1 MSNTPNTNEIFA
13 DARDTS
19 RRDWFKHTAMLAGLA
34 ATATIATRAN
44 AQDGS
49 MTNDGMANNGM
60 ANNGMMNNGM
70 MNNGMMPN
78 DGMMMDGMMIMG
90 QNDKMSMEMPPPPPM
105 GDQAVANA
113 SIVASTKLN
122 PNNPALTIPAAAKN
136 ASASD
141 ADILNFALG
150 LEYLEATFYAQV
162 VAANN
167 ARTYLRPE
175 VARVAQGLANDE
187 AAHVTAILD
196 VLNRAGGTPVAKP
209 AFQFPANV
217 FISQIAFLDLAAIF
231 EVTGT
236 GAYLG
241 AAPKLNSVDA
251 LKFAASIYGVE
262 TRHTGVIR
270 MINGLNPFPTAL
282 EIPLEVPEV
291 QRRVA
296 PFIIM

>member
-1 MSNTPNTNEIFA
+1 MSNTNTTSDFA
-13 DARDTS
+13 QPRDTS
-19 RRDWFKHTAMLAGLA
+19 RRDWVKHAAMMVALAGGATLA
-34 ATATIATRAN
+34 SRAQ
-44 AQDGS
+44 AQDGTPTSTDLPANS
-49 MTNDGMANNGM
+49 MANDGTMG
-60 ANNGMMNNGM
+60 
-70 MNNGMMPN
+70 
-78 DGMMMDGMMIMG
+78 GMMIMG
-90 QNDKMSMEMPPPPPM
+90 QNDKMAMEMPAPPPT
-105 GDQAVANA
+105 GDQAVANN
-113 SIVASTKLN
+113 SNVPSTKIN

-150 LEYLEATFYAQV
+150 LEFLEAEFYASV

-167 ARTYLRPE
+167 ARTYLSPT
-175 VARVAQGLANDE
+175 VAKVAQRLADDE

-196 VLNRAGGTPVAKP
+196 VIGRAGGTPVAKP
-209 AFQFPANV
+209 TFQFPANV
-217 FISQIAFLDLAAIF
+217 YVSQIAFLDLAATF

-251 LKFAASIYGVE
+251 LKFAASIYGIE
-262 TRHTGVIR
+262 TRHTGLIR
-270 MINGLNPFPTAL
+270 YVNGLDPFPTAL

-296 PFIIM
+296 PFIIS

>member
-1 MSNTPNTNEIFA
+1 MSNTTDNTEIFA
-13 DARDTS
+13 EPRDTS
-19 RRDWFKHTAMLAGLA
+19 RRDWVKHAAMMVALAGGATLA
-34 ATATIATRAN
+34 SRAK

-49 MTNDGMANNGM
+49 MMNDGMANNGM
-60 ANNGMMNNGM
+60 ANNGMMN
-70 MNNGMMPN
+70 
-78 DGMMMDGMMIMG
+78 DGMMSGGMMIMG
-90 QNDKMSMEMPPPPPM
+90 QNDKMAMEMPPPAPE
-105 GDQAVANA
+105 GDQAVESN
-113 SIVASTKLN
+113 SNVPSTKLN
-122 PNNPALTIPAAAKN
+122 PNNPALTIPGAGKN

-167 ARTYLRPE
+167 ARTYLSPE
-175 VARVAQGLANDE
+175 VAKVAQGIADDE

-196 VLNRAGGTPVAKP
+196 VIGRAGGTPVAKP
-209 AFQFPANV
+209 SFQFPANA
-217 FISQIAFLDLAAIF
+217 FISQIAFLDLAGTF

-251 LKFAASIYGVE
+251 LKFAASIYGIE
-262 TRHTGVIR
+262 TRHTGIIR
-270 MINGLNPFPTAL
+270 MLNGLNPAPTAL

-291 QRRVA
+291 QKRVA

>member
-1 MSNTPNTNEIFA
+1 MSNTNTTSDFA
-13 DARDTS
+13 QPRDTS
-19 RRDWFKHTAMLAGLA
+19 RRDWVKHAAMMVALAGGATLA
-34 ATATIATRAN
+34 SRAQ
-44 AQDGS
+44 AQDGTPPSSDLPANS
-49 MTNDGMANNGM
+49 MANDGTMG
-60 ANNGMMNNGM
+60 
-70 MNNGMMPN
+70 
-78 DGMMMDGMMIMG
+78 GMMIMG
-90 QNDKMSMEMPPPPPM
+90 QNDKMAMEMPAPPPT
-105 GDQAVANA
+105 GDQAVANN
-113 SIVASTKLN
+113 SNVPSTKIN

-150 LEYLEATFYAQV
+150 LEFLEAEFYASV

-167 ARTYLRPE
+167 ARTYLSPT
-175 VARVAQGLANDE
+175 VAKVAQRLADDE

-196 VLNRAGGTPVAKP
+196 VIGRAGGTPVAKP
-209 AFQFPANV
+209 TFQFPANV
-217 FISQIAFLDLAAIF
+217 YVSQIAFLDLAATF

-251 LKFAASIYGVE
+251 LKFAASIYGIE
-262 TRHTGVIR
+262 TRHTGLIR
-270 MINGLNPFPTAL
+270 YVNGLDPFPTAL

-296 PFIIM
+296 PFIIS

>member
-1 MSNTPNTNEIFA
+1 MSNTTNNTPELFA

-19 RRDWFKHTAMLAGLA
+19 RRDWFKHATMLAGLA
-34 ATATIATRAN
+34 ATATIVTRAS
-44 AQDGS
+44 AQDGT
-49 MTNDGMANNGM
+49 MMGNDS
-60 ANNGMMNNGM
+60 
-70 MNNGMMPN
+70 
-78 DGMMMDGMMIMG
+78 MMMDGMMVMG
-90 QNDKMSMEMPPPPPM
+90 QNDKMSMEMPPPPPS
-105 GDQAVANA
+105 GDQAVPNA

-150 LEYLEATFYAQV
+150 LEFLEAEFYAQV

-167 ARTYLRPE
+167 ARQFLSLE
-175 VARVAQGLANDE
+175 VAKVAQGIADDE

-196 VLNRAGGTPVAKP
+196 VIGRAGGTPVAKP
-209 AFQFPANV
+209 NFQFPANV
-217 FISQIAFLDLAAIF
+217 FFSQTAFLTLAATF

-241 AAPKLNSVDA
+241 AAPKLDSVDA
-251 LKFAASIYGVE
+251 LKFAASIYGIE
-262 TRHTGVIR
+262 TRHTAVVR
-270 MINGLNPFPTAL
+270 MLNGLNPSPTAL

-296 PFIIM
+296 PFII

>member
-1 MSNTPNTNEIFA
+1 MSNTTNETEILA
-13 DARDTS
+13 QPRDTS
-19 RRDWFKHTAMLAGLA
+19 RRDWVKHAAMMVALAGG
-34 ATATIATRAN
+34 ATLATRAK

-49 MTNDGMANNGM
+49 MT
-60 ANNGMMNNGM
+60 NNGMMNNGM
-70 MNNGMMPN
+70 AG
-78 DGMMMDGMMIMG
+78 DGMMMNNGMMIMG
-90 QNDKMSMEMPPPPPM
+90 QNDKMSMEMPPPSPL
-105 GDQAVANA
+105 GDQAVESN
-113 SIVASTKLN
+113 SNVPSTKLN
-122 PNNPALTIPAAAKN
+122 PNNPALTIPGAGKN

-150 LEYLEATFYAQV
+150 LEYLESTFYAEV

-167 ARTYLRPE
+167 ARNYLSPE
-175 VARVAQGLANDE
+175 VAKVAQGIADDE

-196 VLNRAGGTPVAKP
+196 VIGRANGTPVAKP

-217 FISQIAFLDLAAIF
+217 FYSQVAFLDLAATF

-241 AAPKLNSVDA
+241 AAPKLDSVDA
-251 LKFAASIYGVE
+251 LKFAASIYGIE
-262 TRHTGVIR
+262 TRHTGIIR
-270 MINGLNPFPTAL
+270 MLSGLNPAPTAL

-296 PFIIM
+296 PFIIS

>member
-1 MSNTPNTNEIFA
+1 MSNSTDNTELSA
-13 DARDTS
+13 EARDTS
-19 RRDWFKHTAMLAGLA
+19 RRDWVKHAAMMVALAGGATLA
-34 ATATIATRAN
+34 SRAK

-49 MTNDGMANNGM
+49 R
-60 ANNGMMNNGM
+60 MNNGM
-70 MNNGMMPN
+70 PADGM
-78 DGMMMDGMMIMG
+78 MMMDGMMIMG
-90 QNDKMSMEMPPPPPM
+90 QNDKMAMEMPPPSPL
-105 GDQAVANA
+105 GDQAVESN
-113 SIVASTKLN
+113 SNVPSTKIN
-122 PNNPALTIPAAAKN
+122 PNNPALTIPAAAKR

-150 LEYLEATFYAQV
+150 LEFLEAEFYTSV

-167 ARTYLRPE
+167 ARQYLTPA
-175 VARVAQGLANDE
+175 VAKVAQGIADDE
-187 AAHVTAILD
+187 VAHVTAILD
-196 VLNRAGGTPVAKP
+196 VIGRAGGTPVAKP

-217 FISQIAFLDLAAIF
+217 YISQIAFLDLAGIF

-241 AAPKLNSVDA
+241 AAPKLNSTDA
-251 LKFAASIYGVE
+251 LKFAASIYGIE

-270 MINGLNPFPTAL
+270 MLNGLNPFPTAL

-296 PFIIM
+296 PFIIS

>member
-1 MSNTPNTNEIFA
+1 MSNPLNNTQLSAI
-13 DARDTS
+13 ARDTS

-44 AQDGS
+44 AQDG
-49 MTNDGMANNGM
+49 A
-60 ANNGMMNNGM
+60 MMNNDM
-70 MNNGMMPN
+70 APA
-78 DGMMMDGMMIMG
+78 DGMMGGMIIMG
-90 QNDKMSMEMPPPPPM
+90 QNDKMAMETPPPPPTA
-105 GDQAVANA
+105 DQAVESNSNVP
-113 SIVASTKLN
+113 SIKLN
-122 PNNPALTIPAAAKN
+122 PNNPALTIPAAGKK

-150 LEYLEATFYAQV
+150 LEFLEAEFYASI

-167 ARTYLRPE
+167 ARQYLSPA
-175 VARVAQGLANDE
+175 VAKVAQGIADDE

-196 VLNRAGGTPVAKP
+196 VIARASGTPVAKP
-209 AFQFPANV
+209 NFQFPANV
-217 FISQIAFLDLAAIF
+217 YISQVAFLDLAATF

-241 AAPKLNSVDA
+241 AAPKLDSVDA
-251 LKFAASIYGVE
+251 LKFAASIYGIE

-270 MINGLNPFPTAL
+270 FLNGLDPFPTAL

-291 QRRVA
+291 QKRVA